1 MKLKSSKEVY
11 RCKLFWVTEDDAYDG
26 KFEIKR
32 SIVRHIGSAVV
43 MPVDEKKRVLL
54 VRQLRVPA
62 GKRLW
67 ELPAGRMD
75 EGETPLQAA
84 KRELREET
92 GFKAKTWK
100 KLVSYWPSP
109 GFLQEKMTIFLCT
122 DLIAGEATPMDD
134 EQIECRWFPRAEL
147 EQLIRAG
154 KIEDG
159 KTIMGF
165 MLWRY
170 GSGK

>member
-1 MKLKSSKEVY
+1 MKLKSSREVY
-11 RCKLFWVTEDDAYDG
+11 RCKLFWVTEDDAIDG
-26 KFEIKR
+26 DFEIKR
-32 SIVRHIGSAVV
+32 SIVRHLGSAVM
-43 MPVDEKKRVLL
+43 MPVDAKRRVLL

-92 GFKAKTWK
+92 GYQAKTWK

-109 GFLQEKMTIFLCT
+109 GFLQEKMTIFLAT
-122 DLIAGEATPMDD
+122 DLVEGEAEPMDD
-134 EQIECRWFPRAEL
+134 EQIECRWFARAEL
-147 EQLIRAG
+147 EQMIRAG

-170 GSGK
+170 GGKK